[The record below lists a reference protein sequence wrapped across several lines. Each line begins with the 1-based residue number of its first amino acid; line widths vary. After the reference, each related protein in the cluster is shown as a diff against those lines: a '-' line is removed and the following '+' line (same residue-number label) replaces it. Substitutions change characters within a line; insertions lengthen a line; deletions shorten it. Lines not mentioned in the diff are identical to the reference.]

1 MKPVDDLATR
11 SDVSLL
17 SEMELFVR
25 DDECTQRIVAELRR
39 RLYQLR
45 KLEMFYHLGP
55 AIDKP
60 PVCRES

>member
-1 MKPVDDLATR
+1 MKAVDDLTTR

-17 SEMELFVR
+17 SEMELTVKG
-25 DDECTQRIVAELRR
+25 DECAERIVAELRR

-55 AIDKP
+55 VIDR
-60 PVCRES
+60 PVCREQ